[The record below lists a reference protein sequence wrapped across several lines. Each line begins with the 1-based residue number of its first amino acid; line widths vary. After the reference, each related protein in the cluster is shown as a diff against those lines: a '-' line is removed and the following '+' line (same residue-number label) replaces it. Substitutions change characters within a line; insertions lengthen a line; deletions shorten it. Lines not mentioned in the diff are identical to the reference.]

1 MFWVKCVHQLLDPT
15 CLHVHTTEKPHVLL
29 SVPENWTKRFK
40 HEKRVDVQMQF
51 ALGNEKGLEHDIT
64 FNYLKYLFESISKD
78 FSMTRE
84 L

>member
-40 HEKRVDVQMQF
+40 HEKRVNV
-51 ALGNEKGLEHDIT
+51 
-64 FNYLKYLFESISKD
+64 
-78 FSMTRE
+78 
-84 L
+84 